1 MPCTTISTPQCR
13 SKILRVDQERRGHSH
28 QRARALDALEAINSG
43 YQPLDSEHS
52 HVPSQAH
59 RTR

>member
-28 QRARALDALEAINSG
+28 QKSALDALEAINSE
-43 YQPLDSEHS
+43 YQPLEPVRNFLESAES
-52 HVPSQAH
+52 LVIL
-59 RTR
+59 